1 MAEICLLGTGGMLPL
16 KDRFLTS
23 LYIEQNGKALLVD
36 CGEGTQVAMG
46 AFLFDLTD

>member
-23 LYIEQNGKALLVD
+23 LYVEQNGKAGIKREVIK
-36 CGEGTQVAMG
+36 
-46 AFLFDLTD
+46 